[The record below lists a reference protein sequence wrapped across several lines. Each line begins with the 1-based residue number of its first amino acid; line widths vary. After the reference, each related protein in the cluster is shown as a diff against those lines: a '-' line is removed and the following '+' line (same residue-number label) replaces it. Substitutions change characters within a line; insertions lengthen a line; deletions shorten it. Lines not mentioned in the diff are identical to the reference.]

1 MKNILHLIH
10 DDKFFDEAF
19 VQFDR
24 FIEYNNLFLFI
35 TQDEHYEFKYIKNTE
50 RVIKIIE
57 NSEEYKILLSQD
69 YDIVFIHFRDT
80 EKSKAILALKPKTKI
95 VWLAWGGDYYPKLRL
110 PLFQPLTLQLINSI
124 KNKPQERR
132 GQRQNLSFLKRFT
145 SRIRSFYRKF
155 KKHYKMKYV
164 YMKSMQR
171 IGYCATVVPTEFA
184 LIRRIAWFRAKQVF
198 FNYGSMKGF
207 LENIEEPIN
216 LGDSILVG
224 NSCTWENNH
233 LEVFC
238 KLKDIGI
245 TAKHIVVPLSYGKDI
260 DDFAPVIEFGQKCFE
275 GNFKPIFEFIS
286 FKDYITLLAN
296 CSVAIFNH
304 ERQQAVANIVIMLWI
319 GATVFL
325 SQNSPV
331 YWYLKSLG
339 VKIFT
344 FQNDLTLDAINT
356 PLTKA
361 EVYHNRIILRKE
373 YGYDAVI
380 AQTQNLVEKVL
391 ND

>member
-19 VQFDR
+19 EQFDR
-24 FIEYNNLFLFI
+24 FIEYSNIFLFI
-35 TQDEHYEFKYIKNTE
+35 TQDEHYEFKYIHNTK
-50 RVIKIIE
+50 RVTKIIE

-69 YDIVFIHFRDT
+69 YDIVFMHFRDT
-80 EKSKAILALKPKTKI
+80 VKINALLALKPKTKI
-95 VWLAWGGDYYPKLRL
+95 VWLAWGGDYYPKLHL
-110 PLFQPLTLQLINSI
+110 PVFQPLTLQLVNSR
-124 KNKPQERR
+124 KNKPQEKG

-145 SRIRSFYRKF
+145 SRIGYFYCKL
-155 KKHYKMKYV
+155 KQHYRMKYI
-164 YMKSMQR
+164 YMKSMRR

-184 LIRRIAWFRAKQVF
+184 LIKRIPWFRAKQVF
-198 FNYGSMKGF
+198 FDYGFIKGF

-224 NSCTWENNH
+224 NSCTWGNNH

-238 KLKDIGI
+238 KLKDIGVI
-245 TAKHIVVPLSYGKDI
+245 SKHIIVPLSYGKDI
-260 DDFAPVIEFGQKCFE
+260 DDFTPVIEFGQKCFE
-275 GNFKPIFEFIS
+275 GNFKPIFEFLS
-286 FKDYITLLAN
+286 FKDYIALLAN

-304 ERQQAVANIVIMLWI
+304 ERQQAVANIVIMLWS
-319 GATVFL
+319 GAKVFL

-331 YWYLKSLG
+331 YCYLKSLG
-339 VKIFT
+339 IEIFT

-361 EVYHNRIILRKE
+361 EVYHNRMILRNE
-373 YGYDAVI
+373 YGYEAVI
-380 AQTQNLVEKVL
+380 AQTQNLIEKVL